1 MSNKQ
6 VVIVGAGP
14 TGVMLAIELARR
26 EVAVRVLDKQ
36 ASRPQETRAIGIHA
50 RTLEVFHQL
59 GIVEEFLELG
69 HRVDGVT
76 VHSRARR
83 PTRVRF
89 GGLDSPYPFL
99 LTLGQDQTQ
108 RILDERLESL
118 GVEIERSVT
127 ALGLHQDRD
136 VAVLQVQRTGERHE
150 STVTAGWVVGCD
162 GAHSIVRCSLGV
174 PFAGDDYAQ
183 D

>member
-1 MSNKQ
+1 MSDEQ
-6 VVIVGAGP
+6 VVVVGAGP

-26 EVAVRVLDKQ
+26 GVEVRVLDKQ

-50 RTLEVFHQL
+50 RTLEVFGQL

-69 HRVDGVT
+69 HRVDGAT

-83 PTRVRF
+83 PAQVRF
-89 GGLDSPYPFL
+89 DGLDSPYPFL

-118 GVEIERSVT
+118 G
-127 ALGLHQDRD
+127 LGLGTCHLDKRHHRLPTARA
-136 VAVLQVQRTGERHE
+136 VAPARRLFGRSELG
-150 STVTAGWVVGCD
+150 G
-162 GAHSIVRCSLGV
+162 VRS
-174 PFAGDDYAQ
+174 
-183 D
+183 